1 MIRIV
6 FLLLFLASYACA
18 TTFTCQEGMSGPAN
32 CGNEDGLI
40 WGDAPTTNYGTLNQ
54 LGVGFCSVSIPERTI
69 IKFDLSSIGT
79 PNTISD
85 CVIDLNIDNLVT
97 PTVGTMARVLLS
109 DVATGWAEASAT
121 WNIYKTSNNWM
132 TAGASSDGNDI
143 KSSGTGNDAPVAYT
157 APTVTG
163 HFNFGGLALMCQDA
177 LDNRSG
183 ILLLWMNQ
191 DTLNCAKWWTSTSS
205 DGATS
210 SQRPKLTVTYTAPV
224 SLGTRMRKLFGV
236 GRRGP
241 WWPEDYEPHP
251 FQFFIPWED

>member
-1 MIRIV
+1 MRRPLVIACG
-6 FLLLFLASYACA
+6 LLGLAGVAWAS
-18 TTFTCQEGMSGPAN
+18 TFTCQDGVSGPAN

-40 WGDAPTTNYGTLNQ
+40 WGDTATTNYGTLVQ
-54 LGVGFCSVSIPERTI
+54 LGVGYCSASPERTI

-85 CVIDLNIDNLVT
+85 CVIDLNIDGVNGV
-97 PTVGTMARVLLS
+97 PTAGTMARVLRS
-109 DVATGWAEASAT
+109 DWDEATAT
-121 WNIYKTSNNWM
+121 WNIYKTSNNWT

-191 DTLNCAKWWTSTSS
+191 DTLNCAKWWTSTSAE
-205 DGATS
+205 GATA
-210 SQRPKLTVTYTAPV
+210 SQHPKLTVTYAASSAVPPRRV
-224 SLGTRMRKLFGV
+224 FEMGLQRWFGV
-236 GRRGP
+236 PRWAWDQTRAT
-241 WWPEDYEPHP
+241 WAMQEAV
-251 FQFFIPWED
+251 